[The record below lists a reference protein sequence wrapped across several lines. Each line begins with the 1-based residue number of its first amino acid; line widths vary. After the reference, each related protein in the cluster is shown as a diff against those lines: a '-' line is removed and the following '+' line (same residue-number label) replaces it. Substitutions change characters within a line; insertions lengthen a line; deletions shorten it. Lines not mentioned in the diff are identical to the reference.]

1 MKKATSKKSIVFP
14 KKVLAPVSAFL
25 KDNLR
30 RLESQKKKLSKGDP
44 FANLSRSGD
53 NASPD
58 TDAAEQEGH
67 ERSSA
72 IREQV
77 DRKIIQTKKALARVR
92 LGSYGTCEVCGNMI
106 DTDRLVVFPET
117 TLCVKHAS
125 KKG

>member
-1 MKKATSKKSIVFP
+1 MKKTKSKKGIVFP
-14 KKVLAPVSAFL
+14 KTVLKPVSDFL
-25 KDNLR
+25 KGNL
-30 RLESQKKKLSKGDP
+30 KKLEFQSRRMSRRDP
-44 FANLSRSGD
+44 FSNTNRVED

-72 IREQV
+72 IKEQL
-77 DRKIIQTKKALARVR
+77 DRKIIQTKKALARIKR
-92 LGSYGTCEVCGNMI
+92 GKYGSCEVCGRMI

-117 TLCVKHAS
+117 TLCAKHAS